1 MRTLLKVV
9 GVAKAYGGNQ
19 VLEKIDFE
27 VHPGEIIGVIGPN
40 GSGKSTLLNA
50 ISAFTP
56 VDRGEIVLN
65 GQPLQGMAPHR
76 IVEQGLARTFQLP
89 AMPQK
94 MTVMEVLL
102 AASTA
107 HHGFWGSLL
116 GSPSHR
122 QAELAGRDR
131 AEQLLDELLLRQ
143 VRDNAAAALS
153 GGQKKLLSV
162 ACALMGKP
170 QLLMLD
176 EPTAGVHPNLR
187 RDMVQTLQRINRQG
201 LAMMIVEHDMHFIRD
216 LCHRCIV
223 LDRGQIVAVC
233 TPAELSSNAHVL
245 EAYLGRGASQPKE
258 AIA

>member
-1 MRTLLKVV
+1 MSPLLQVS
-9 GVAKAYGGNQ
+9 GVAKAYGGNR
-19 VLEKIDFE
+19 VLESIDFKIR
-27 VHPGEIIGVIGPN
+27 PGEIVGVIGPN

-50 ISAFTP
+50 ISGFTP
-56 VDRGEIVLN
+56 VDS
-65 GQPLQGMAPHR
+65 GQILLQGTPLQSATPHD
-76 IVEQGLARTFQLP
+76 IVSHGLARTFQLP
-89 AMPQK
+89 AMPEK

-107 HHGFWGSLL
+107 EHGFWSSLL
-116 GSPSHR
+116 GTR
-122 QAELAGRDR
+122 ANRDAERLGRER
-131 AEQLLDELLLRQ
+131 AEQLLDELLLRN

-170 QLLMLD
+170 RLLMLD

-187 RDMVQTLQRINRQG
+187 RDMVQTLQRLNEQG
-201 LAMMIVEHDMHFIRD
+201 LSLMIVEHDMHFIRD

-223 LDRGQIVAVC
+223 LDRGHIVATC
-233 TPAELSSNAHVL
+233 TPAELSSNESVL
-245 EAYLGRGASQPKE
+245 EAYLGRGAQQPKV

>member
-1 MRTLLKVV
+1 MNALLKVT
-9 GVAKAYGGNQ
+9 GMAKAYGGNQ
-19 VLEKIDFE
+19 VLASVDFE
-27 VHPGEIIGVIGPN
+27 VRPGEIIGVIGPN

-50 ISAFTP
+50 ISGFTP
-56 VDRGEIVLN
+56 IDRGEVLLQ
-65 GQPLQGMAPHR
+65 GRPLQGMPAHR

-89 AMPQK
+89 SMPDK

-102 AASTA
+102 AASTTA
-107 HHGFWGSLL
+107 HGFWGSLL
-116 GSPSHR
+116 GSR
-122 QAELAGRDR
+122 ANREAERAGRAR
-131 AEQLLDELLLRQ
+131 AEQLLDELLLRK

-187 RDMVQTLQRINRQG
+187 RDMIQTLQHLNRQG
-201 LAMMIVEHDMHFIRD
+201 LALMIVEHDMHFIRD

-233 TPAELSSNAHVL
+233 TPAELSSNEQVL
-245 EAYLGRGASQPKE
+245 EAYLGRGTRHPKE